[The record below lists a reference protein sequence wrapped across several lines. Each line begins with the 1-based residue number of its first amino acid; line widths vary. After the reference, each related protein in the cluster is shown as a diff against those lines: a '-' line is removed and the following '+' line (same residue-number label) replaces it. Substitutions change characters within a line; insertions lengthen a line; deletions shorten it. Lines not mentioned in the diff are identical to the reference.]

1 LSYSFLFFVIM
12 VFGQVCF
19 RTSNWNWLI
28 CWS

>member
-1 LSYSFLFFVIM
+1 MLFFVIM

-28 CWS
+28 CRN